1 MEKLDFPKGLG
12 KAREGELGLE
22 VSVCWWGGRQRDKD
36 WLRKRFKSRV
46 LGSSWEDGDLSQERG
61 RERDRRR
68 RRGRQNEKVERN
80 AEGKTEM
87 ERKIKQGR
95 DGGKRERKSRE
106 RKKKREEEQEICCSV
121 AKLCYLTLRS
131 HGLQHTL
138 LPQGGREQITCGEK
152 GREKT
157 REKCLL

>member
-1 MEKLDFPKGLG
+1 MEKRDFSKGLG

-46 LGSSWEDGDLSQERG
+46 LGSSWEVGDLSQERG

-68 RRGRQNEKVERN
+68 RRRGRQNEEKVERN
-80 AEGKTEM
+80 AEGKREM

-95 DGGKRERKSRE
+95 DGGKREIKRRE
-106 RKKKREEEQEICCSV
+106 RQKKREEEQEICCSV

-131 HGLQHTL
+131 HGLQDTL
-138 LPQGGREQITCGEK
+138 LPQGGRDTSMK
-152 GREKT
+152 R
-157 REKCLL
+157 